1 MCIENYRKALKN
13 PLLTCS
19 STGDAQTQFCLR
31 LCGVSGSW
39 CAQGLFEPSECL
51 WQVWGLILNVNSP
64 LLPSCWGFSF
74 ALGHGVSPQSR
85 SSTAPNSK
93 LITLFQV
100 YCFNWN
106 FCDPCCLTNTTFCRS
121 STRSIP
127 EKLEPAPKCHGNS
140 NWRRKGWQWE
150 RGVLQIWT
158 IIFMTDVEAEIPILW
173 PPDAKN

>member
-1 MCIENYRKALKN
+1 MPCPGLLHPEPLPLQESTADPDLRKRHSHTALSQSLWGLWVLV
-13 PLLTCS
+13 P
-19 STGDAQTQFCLR
+19 
-31 LCGVSGSW
+31 
-39 CAQGLFEPSECL
+39 LFERSEHL
-51 WQVWGLILNVNSP
+51 WREWGLILNTNSP

-140 NWRRKGWQWE
+140 N
-150 RGVLQIWT
+150 
-158 IIFMTDVEAEIPILW
+158 
-173 PPDAKN
+173 

>member
-1 MCIENYRKALKN
+1 MPCPGLLHPEPLQESTADPDLRRRRSHTALSQSLWGLWVLV
-13 PLLTCS
+13 P
-19 STGDAQTQFCLR
+19 
-31 LCGVSGSW
+31 
-39 CAQGLFEPSECL
+39 LFERSEHL
-51 WQVWGLILNVNSP
+51 WREWGLILNTNSP

-140 NWRRKGWQWE
+140 N
-150 RGVLQIWT
+150 
-158 IIFMTDVEAEIPILW
+158 
-173 PPDAKN
+173 